1 RCVHYRAVAPPA
13 GVLDVPELS
22 LAATATPTPP
32 PGQASRGVTQPPR
45 PGCTASMPCTL
56 VTVQTAASPVGL
68 PDVTTLPLPSTATQ
82 RLLLGHDTPE
92 SELVPSTWVTFQAAA
107 PPVGLLEVTTLPR
120 PSTATQRLLLGQ
132 DTSANELE
140 ASTWIT
146 FHAAAPPVG
155 LLEVTTL
162 PL

>member
-1 RCVHYRAVAPPA
+1 M
-13 GVLDVPELS
+13 
-22 LAATATPTPP
+22 ATHTPLL
-32 PGQASRGVTQPPR
+32 GQDSRGVTKSPR

-107 PPVGLLEVTTLPR
+107 PPGGLLEGTTLPR
-120 PSTATQRLLLGQ
+120 PSTATQRRLLGQ
-132 DTSANELE
+132 DTPAKALE
-140 ASTWIT
+140 PSTLTT
-146 FHAAAPPVG
+146 FQAAAPRRAWQEWSVG
-155 LLEVTTL
+155 R
-162 PL
+162 

>member
-1 RCVHYRAVAPPA
+1 MAK
-13 GVLDVPELS
+13 S
-22 LAATATPTPP
+22 TPIME
-32 PGQASRGVTQPPR
+32 QDSRGVTTSPR

-107 PPVGLLEVTTLPR
+107 PPVGLLDVTTPPR
-120 PSTATQRLLLGQ
+120 SSTATQRLLLGH
-132 DTSANELE
+132 DTP
-140 ASTWIT
+140 
-146 FHAAAPPVG
+146 FRK
-155 LLEVTTL
+155 
-162 PL
+162 

>member
-1 RCVHYRAVAPPA
+1 M
-13 GVLDVPELS
+13 
-22 LAATATPTPP
+22 ATHTPLL
-32 PGQASRGVTQPPR
+32 GQDSRRVTKSPR

-120 PSTATQRLLLGQ
+120 PSTATQRPLLGQ
-132 DTSANELE
+132 ATPARALE
-140 ASTWIT
+140 QVGWASCR
-146 FHAAAPPVG
+146 AAAAAAALAV
-155 LLEVTTL
+155 LTTS
-162 PL
+162 

>member
-1 RCVHYRAVAPPA
+1 M
-13 GVLDVPELS
+13 
-22 LAATATPTPP
+22 ATHTPLL
-32 PGQASRGVTQPPR
+32 GQDSRRVTKSPR

-107 PPVGLLEVTTLPR
+107 PPVGLLEVTTLPFTDPKSVVQR
-120 PSTATQRLLLGQ
+120 MGEDTAARG
-132 DTSANELE
+132 LE
-140 ASTWIT
+140 PTTLIT
-146 FHAAAPPVG
+146 IHAAAPPG
-155 LLEVTTL
+155 ASL
-162 PL
+162 

>member
-1 RCVHYRAVAPPA
+1 M
-13 GVLDVPELS
+13 
-22 LAATATPTPP
+22 ATHTPLL
-32 PGQASRGVTQPPR
+32 GQDSRGVTKSPR

-107 PPVGLLEVTTLPR
+107 PPVGLLEVTTLPL

-132 DTSANELE
+132 DTSASEWE
-140 ASTWIT
+140 PSRWIT
-146 FHAAAPPVG
+146 DHVAASPVG
-155 LLEVTTL
+155 LSEVPTFARSPTA
-162 PL
+162 